1 MRRLVI
7 AGELD
12 EAVTLVPDVRQGL
25 TAAAASGV
33 LAPLA
38 HDLLASS
45 DVGHQATAFSLVY
58 EAVSVASAAGEIDA
72 ALEHADVLRG
82 SLVVAPTVADRTAAE
97 ELLERLNSR
106 LEESD
111 ELQSWKAMQ
120 NDSLYPAAATLCRNR
135 VVHLVGGKRAAWESA
150 LASGLE
156 ADNLIWHEAEKHKS
170 PTADWVDD
178 VTADRDIVVVLT
190 EHIGHALSGR
200 VIDACKRRG
209 VTWLPAKT
217 GERWV
222 LEAIGA
228 AAGAK

>member
-1 MRRLVI
+1 MSVIKRRLSRWCTKQSRLHLRLARSTPRSSTPTCCGAAWWWLPPSLI
-7 AGELD
+7 A
-12 EAVTLVPDVRQGL
+12 PRPR
-25 TAAAASGV
+25 S
-33 LAPLA
+33 
-38 HDLLASS
+38 
-45 DVGHQATAFSLVY
+45 FW
-58 EAVSVASAAGEIDA
+58 
-72 ALEHADVLRG
+72 
-82 SLVVAPTVADRTAAE
+82 
-97 ELLERLNSR
+97 ERLDSR

-156 ADNLIWHEAEKHKS
+156 ADKLIWHEAEKHKS

-178 VTADRDIVVVLT
+178 VTADRDIVIVLT

-222 LEAIGA
+222 LEALGA
-228 AAGAK
+228 AAGVK